1 MALEGIAQCEKL
13 LRKTTFSVCSL
24 EEVTTKKA
32 VGSLAFC
39 GKRQIY
45 AWAAGFSILLSAEG
59 FRLFFALHTVFV
71 IKAKQW
77 VRLAVSRFG
86 GRSGLGFPTFPLL
99 VVLYLS

>member
-13 LRKTTFSVCSL
+13 LRKTIFSVCSL

-45 AWAAGFSILLSAEG
+45 AWAAGF
-59 FRLFFALHTVFV
+59 FFFLVG
-71 IKAKQW
+71 
-77 VRLAVSRFG
+77 RGVSPFFCPPYSLRN
-86 GRSGLGFPTFPLL
+86 
-99 VVLYLS
+99 